1 MGGDPLLLSRL
12 VWVGFLCGQC
22 RSLGLECDGCEVLQ
36 SRKLDI
42 VPMFVAKVSVFQQ
55 CCNLCASMEGCGA
68 VNYNVNT
75 RHCELLHVASKGGNV
90 TNSASYIYGIF
101 KQKRGQTEKNLC
113 RTRPCKANQICVMT
127 SSNDDHICCE
137 GGTCS
142 NPPAVNRMKAE
153 MDFVTLTTGQASYSC
168 DTGYQPQGT
177 SGISECTDGSGW
189 SQVTL
194 VCQGVNC
201 GRPPPQS
208 NRNVTSVTST
218 LYLDQV
224 SYSCDVGYYRTDG
237 EGTSVCQEDGVWS
250 VPTLQCQVVDCGTPA
265 DIPEMV
271 ASAEETIYMSVT
283 NYTCSPGLEPVNGT
297 GVSECHADGV
307 WSRPTLTCTKKDCGH
322 PPPQSNQNVTSV
334 TSTLYLDQVSYSCDV
349 GYNRTDGEGTS
360 VCQEDGAWSVP
371 TLQCQVVECGA
382 PPDRDGMEKG
392 GANST
397 VYRSQM
403 TYSCSPGF
411 DFVGGEGS
419 SMCQAN
425 VSWGK
430 PSLNCTRKDC
440 QAPTLI
446 THMTVNRTSTLYESE
461 AEYTC
466 SVGYNATGGHGRVM
480 CQADGTWET
489 PSITCEIVDCGSP
502 PDTETMQSPRS
513 GGTSYQTT
521 AVYSCKTGFTQ
532 SGDGTSTCQADGT
545 WSPPAL
551 QCQIV
556 DCGDPAFSGAYSVNF
571 STTTYLSSASLECG
585 LGYYPSN
592 GGDIVVECQSDGSWS
607 DPIPSCVAIPSWQLA
622 GTGVSQSNQ
631 ASLQC
636 RDVRSSGPITCDVDE
651 ILAGCSTIAT
661 NTNIQYNY
669 GQRVTTSIS
678 TGGVQ
683 CEGRTKYGSYPA
695 DALAR
700 CCKQRGLQCEYIQ
713 RNKCYKN
720 FKILDCTLS
729 CYENNSY
736 CSLIHTNQS
745 CAKQYSSSYG
755 ITGRKIICC
764 TSPGLSCH
772 VMSLQAGTGNN
783 LTLTCGAGE
792 VMTGC
797 SGYIGNGMLG
807 AIIEVINGVDSCV
820 FKLGTS
826 TVNELRG
833 YAHCCRSG

>member
-237 EGTSVCQEDGVWS
+237 EGTSVCQEDGV
-250 VPTLQCQVVDCGTPA
+250 
-265 DIPEMV
+265 
-271 ASAEETIYMSVT
+271 
-283 NYTCSPGLEPVNGT
+283 
-297 GVSECHADGV
+297 
-307 WSRPTLTCTKKDCGH
+307 
-322 PPPQSNQNVTSV
+322 
-334 TSTLYLDQVSYSCDV
+334 
-349 GYNRTDGEGTS
+349 
-360 VCQEDGAWSVP
+360 WSVP